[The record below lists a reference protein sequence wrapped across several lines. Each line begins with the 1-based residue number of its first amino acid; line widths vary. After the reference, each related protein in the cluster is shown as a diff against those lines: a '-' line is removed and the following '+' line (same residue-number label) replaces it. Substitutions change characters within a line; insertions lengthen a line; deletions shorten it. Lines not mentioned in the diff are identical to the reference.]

1 MNMKKIDI
9 LASYLLPN
17 LSTQRYNV
25 NYVLLKAKG
34 QCANRN
40 RPSTDIKH
48 PKERL
53 LMGRAY
59 QNRKDSMAKTSDAK
73 AKVYSKYGREIYVI
87 AKAGGIDPDG
97 NLSLRGLIDKAKKDQ
112 VPSHVIEKAIDKAK
126 GGGGEDFEV
135 ARYEGFGPGGCMV
148 IIDCLTDNATRT
160 FNDVRVCFTKNN
172 CKIGTQ
178 GSVSHMFDHA
188 AILAFKGDND
198 EAVLEALMEADV
210 DVSDIEQEDDL
221 ITVFAPNTD
230 YAKAKQALTQS
241 NDNISFEVDEIQFLP
256 QNLTSVV
263 GEDAEV
269 LDKFLMMLN
278 DLDDVQ
284 NIFHNVEPNN

>member
-1 MNMKKIDI
+1 
-9 LASYLLPN
+9 
-17 LSTQRYNV
+17 
-25 NYVLLKAKG
+25 
-34 QCANRN
+34 
-40 RPSTDIKH
+40 
-48 PKERL
+48 
-53 LMGRAY
+53 
-59 QNRKDSMAKTSDAK
+59 
-73 AKVYSKYGREIYVI
+73 
-87 AKAGGIDPDG
+87 
-97 NLSLRGLIDKAKKDQ
+97 
-112 VPSHVIEKAIDKAK
+112 
-126 GGGGEDFEV
+126 
-135 ARYEGFGPGGCMV
+135 
-148 IIDCLTDNATRT
+148 
-160 FNDVRVCFTKNN
+160 
-172 CKIGTQ
+172 
-178 GSVSHMFDHA
+178 
-188 AILAFKGDND
+188 
-198 EAVLEALMEADV
+198 MEADV